1 MTIDNSPEVSG
12 RPARVA
18 PAKLALA
25 GALKNALRT
34 EPLSR
39 VTVSGLAD
47 AAGVHRQTFYAHFHD
62 VYDLAAWVF
71 TADIADR
78 VLQDAGHETW
88 AEGLTAFLRYLRDN
102 RDEAVSVID
111 SLSHRELQ
119 LFLFH
124 SLRRMMRAVTDDV
137 ERDLRVRPEDRAFI
151 VDHYTLAV
159 LGHVIQWIATGMTD
173 DPQELVDR
181 LRFFMH
187 GQVRESLERA
197 ATAARNAR

>member
-1 MTIDNSPEVSG
+1 MTIDNSPDVSG
-12 RPARVA
+12 GRRPAA

-25 GALKNALRT
+25 AALKNALRT
-34 EPLSR
+34 EPLSH

-47 AAGVHRQTFYAHFHD
+47 AAGVHRQTFYSHFHD
-62 VYDLAAWVF
+62 VYDLAAWLF
-71 TADIADR
+71 TAEIVDP
-78 VLQDAGHETW
+78 VLQDAGHDTW
-88 AEGLTAFLRYLRDN
+88 AEGLTVFLRYFRAH
-102 RDEAVSVID
+102 REEARSVID

-124 SLRRMMRAVTDDV
+124 ALRRMMRAVAADV
-137 ERDLRVRPEDRAFI
+137 EGDLRVRPEDRAFI

-159 LGHVIQWIATGMTD
+159 LGHVMQWITTGMTD
-173 DPQELVDR
+173 DPQLLVDR